1 MRIAKHLFISFI
13 ILLLIASN
21 IETKVRCLI
30 QMKNY
35 EGNGA
40 YIIVSLL
47 DENKEY
53 IRTLQ
58 IIGDD
63 PEWYNEIDS
72 WWSFFGK
79 TKRKVDGITGATL
92 SAGQRRVITFSIN
105 KIPKHCFIRFET
117 AVEENLYYES
127 EVDVAINELAKKQEY
142 DGTCYIRYLK
152 FIIQ

>member
-1 MRIAKHLFISFI
+1 MRIAKRLFISFI
-13 ILLLIASN
+13 LLLLIASN
-21 IETKVRCLI
+21 IETRVRCLI

-47 DENKEY
+47 DAKKEY
-53 IRTLQ
+53 VKTLQ
-58 IIGDD
+58 IIGED

-79 TKRKVDGITGATL
+79 AKRNVDGITGATL
-92 SAGQRRVITFSIN
+92 SAGQRRVITFTIN
-105 KIPKHCFIRFET
+105 DMPENYYIRFET

-127 EVDVAINELAKKQEY
+127 EVDVAINEVAKKQEY
-142 DGTCYIRYLK
+142 EGTGYIRYLK
-152 FIIQ
+152 FIVQ

>member
-1 MRIAKHLFISFI
+1 
-13 ILLLIASN
+13 
-21 IETKVRCLI
+21 
-30 QMKNY
+30 MKNY

-72 WWSFFGK
+72 WWAFFGK
-79 TKRKVDGITGATL
+79 TKQKVDAITGATL

-105 KIPKHCFIRFET
+105 KLPKNSYIRFET

-142 DGTCYIRYLK
+142 EGTGYIRYLK